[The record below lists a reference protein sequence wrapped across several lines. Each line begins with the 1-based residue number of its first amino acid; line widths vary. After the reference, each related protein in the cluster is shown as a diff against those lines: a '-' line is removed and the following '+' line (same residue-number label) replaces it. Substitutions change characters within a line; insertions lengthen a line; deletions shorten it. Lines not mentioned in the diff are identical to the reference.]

1 MINALTNDGA
11 PLKIQG
17 TRPIFIPPGWGV
29 CQQHFLIST
38 MRTRLFSRFPRL
50 CSLYS
55 RFRFLILERIL
66 WILDRFTGYVRRCAD
81 DYGMLERGDRVAVGV
96 SGGKDSMALLAA
108 LHRLRRYH
116 PSRLRAGGR
125 HHRHGLSGHGLC
137 PRRRLVR
144 GARAAL
150 HNYKD
155 RHTRDSLRRAR
166 GRQPLFALL
175 KDAPRRAQRRHQ
187 GARLQQARP
196 RPSL

>member
-1 MINALTNDGA
+1 MDI
-11 PLKIQG
+11 
-17 TRPIFIPPGWGV
+17 
-29 CQQHFLIST
+29 
-38 MRTRLFSRFPRL
+38 
-50 CSLYS
+50 
-55 RFRFLILERIL
+55 
-66 WILDRFTGYVRRCAD
+66 DRFTGYVRRCAD

-116 PSRLRAGGR
+116 PSGFELEAVTIDMGFPG
-125 HHRHGLSGHGLC
+125 